1 MRAPSSAIV
10 AGTSTSRTTVA
21 SIAMAVARPMPI
33 ILMATAGSSA
43 KPRNTA
49 TMISAAEVMTRAVE
63 DRPATTE
70 PLLSPVRRYS
80 SRTRL
85 SRNTS

>member
-1 MRAPSSAIV
+1 MV
-10 AGTSTSRTTVA
+10 AGTSTSRTIVA
-21 SIAMAVARPMPI
+21 SRAIAVASPIPI
-33 ILMATAGSSA
+33 ILIATPGSSA
-43 KPRNTA
+43 KPMNTA

-70 PLLSPVRRYS
+70 ALLSPVRRNS